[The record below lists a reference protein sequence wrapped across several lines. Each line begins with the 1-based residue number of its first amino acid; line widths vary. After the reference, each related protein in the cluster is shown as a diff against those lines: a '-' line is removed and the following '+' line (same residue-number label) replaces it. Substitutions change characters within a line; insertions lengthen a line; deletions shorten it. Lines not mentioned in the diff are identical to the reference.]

1 MAQKI
6 VRILKARQ
14 DNIAECSILYM
25 NGHDNFAWLLLWLQ
39 QGSDQRNG
47 SFYLD
52 FLYKGK
58 RQDHKQPT

>member
-1 MAQKI
+1 MAKKI

-14 DNIAECSILYM
+14 GNTM
-25 NGHDNFAWLLLWLQ
+25 NGRDNFAWLLFWLQ